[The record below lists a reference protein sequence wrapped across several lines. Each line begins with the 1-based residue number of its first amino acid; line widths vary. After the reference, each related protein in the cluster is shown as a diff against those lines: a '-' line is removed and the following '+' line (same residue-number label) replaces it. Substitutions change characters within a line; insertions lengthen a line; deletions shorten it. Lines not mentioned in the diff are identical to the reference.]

1 MLFALL
7 LLAFFLH
14 HHLAFFLPL
23 FLLLPSDLA
32 SFGVTSCRRKCFLL
46 VADTRSINF
55 PVWGRGFVDSV
66 GFTPPS
72 GGSAPVRIL
81 LTINY

>member
-14 HHLAFFLPL
+14 HLAFLPL
-23 FLLLPSDLA
+23 VLLLPSDLA

-72 GGSAPVRIL
+72 GGSGPVRIL
-81 LTINY
+81 LTVNY